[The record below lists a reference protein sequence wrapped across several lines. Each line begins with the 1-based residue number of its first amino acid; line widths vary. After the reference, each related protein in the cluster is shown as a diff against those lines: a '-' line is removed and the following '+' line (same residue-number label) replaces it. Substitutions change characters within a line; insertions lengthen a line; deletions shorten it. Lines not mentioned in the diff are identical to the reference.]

1 MNFWDVHG
9 WLFLIAI
16 TFFPRLTMLFAVST
30 PFGWL
35 AWLGWAFVPHFTVAI
50 LATQYYWD
58 TNPVLCIIAWF
69 VAFGGTGAEGKT
81 VRSCTNRRGR

>member
-9 WLFLIAI
+9 WLFLAGI
-16 TFFPRLTMLFAVST
+16 TLFPRLTMLIAVT
-30 PFGWL
+30 VPFGLL
-35 AWLGWAFVPHFTVAI
+35 AWIGWAFVPHLTVAV
-50 LATQYYWD
+50 LATYYYWD

-81 VRSCTNRRGR
+81 VQSATRRRRT